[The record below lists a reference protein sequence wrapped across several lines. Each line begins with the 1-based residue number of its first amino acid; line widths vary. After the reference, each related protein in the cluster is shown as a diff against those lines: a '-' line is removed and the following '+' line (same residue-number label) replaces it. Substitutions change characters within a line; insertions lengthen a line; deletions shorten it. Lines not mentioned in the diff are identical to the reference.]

1 MANPRQALGSRGP
14 GSTRLPSSMTPMASV
29 GVISSACRNGSGS
42 GHLVS
47 VIADAA
53 YDTVALGLPDPART
67 HRNVETNVHDALA
80 RLDRL
85 LRTEARPCPSAPPAS
100 AIHSPAASLSVHEQ
114 ASIVGR

>member
-1 MANPRQALGSRGP
+1 MIRVHTLTEATGDDATTALD
-14 GSTRLPSSMTPMASV
+14 LLNAV
-29 GVISSACRNGSGS
+29 D

-53 YDTVALGLPDPART
+53 YDTVALGLPDPAGT